1 MAPNKL
7 FYLFQ
12 QDVVI
17 IISTSNSNMMNFS
30 IKLFEVMNFSSLL
43 NQPVEVTNVGTSS
56 PVFYYV
62 NLNQA
67 PKDNLLQGKTES

>member
-1 MAPNKL
+1 
-7 FYLFQ
+7 
-12 QDVVI
+12 
-17 IISTSNSNMMNFS
+17 MMNFS

-67 PKDNLLQGKTES
+67 PKDNLLQGNTGWELTKLLKANL